1 MYMYI
6 KYWHGNYVYWMIKLF
21 TPLADVLATGDP
33 VVPKVSTI
41 KIINYQT

>member
-1 MYMYI
+1 MVFMCIEWLAYT
-6 KYWHGNYVYWMIKLF
+6 NKLF
-21 TPLADVLATGDP
+21 IPLLGVLAREDS